1 MTLFSRPLRLSLT
14 AALVL
19 PALLAGC
26 ASEQQPTHFA
36 PLRYDYLSQLNL
48 NVSTLSVVDN
58 TVTHPVEG
66 DIGPRAP
73 TPPAQAVRQMVQ
85 DRLAAASNNGSTAQF
100 VIDRASILHNSGG
113 TLNGQID
120 VHLNILNPGG
130 TQAAHA
136 EAHVSSIV
144 HPDLSKGDADRPA
157 NLYEITQ
164 NMMQRM
170 NVELEYQVRH
180 SLSAWLVDAG
190 GTPVGSAIQTQQL
203 GKPGESTPA
212 AVTTPAATM
221 VAPATAAAASTVPAV
236 TAPASTTAEPASP
249 TTEPANA
256 PITTPKVDVP
266 DITTPKVDVPSVDTP
281 HSTATPTPSSSE
293 PDPVFPAGEG
303 DDSASPSEKPK
314 TLSPKPS
321 YLKVPTQKSTSSSG
335 N

>member
-36 PLRYDYLSQLNL
+36 PLRYDYLSQMNL

-58 TVTHPVEG
+58 TVTNPVPG
-66 DIGPRAP
+66 DIGARAP
-73 TPPAQAVRQMVQ
+73 TPPVQAVRQMVQ

-100 VIDRASILHNSGG
+100 VIDRASILHNAGG

-120 VHLNILNPGG
+120 VHLDILNPGG

-136 EAHVSSIV
+136 EAHVSSTV
-144 HPDLSKGDADRPA
+144 HPDLSKGDADSPA

-180 SLSAWLVDAG
+180 SLSTWLVDAG

-212 AVTTPAATM
+212 TLAA
-221 VAPATAAAASTVPAV
+221 PAAAATTQAV
-236 TAPASTTAEPASP
+236 SSPTTSTAEPASP
-249 TTEPANA
+249 TTEPTNA
-256 PITTPKVDVP
+256 PITTPKVEVP
-266 DITTPKVDVPSVDTP
+266 NITTPKVDVPGTEAP
-281 HSTATPTPSSSE
+281 QNTTAPAASPSSSE

-303 DDSASPSEKPK
+303 DDSTSSTAKPK

-321 YLKVPTQKSTSSSG
+321 YLKVPTTKSTTSSSG

>member
-1 MTLFSRPLRLSLT
+1 MPLFSRPLRLSLT
-14 AALVL
+14 AAIVL

-26 ASEQQPTHFA
+26 AGEQQPTHFA
-36 PLRYDYLSQLNL
+36 PLRYDYLSQMNL

-66 DIGPRAP
+66 DIGYRAP
-73 TPPAQAVRQMVQ
+73 TPPVQALRQMAE

-136 EAHVSSIV
+136 EAHVTSTV
-144 HPDLSKGDADRPA
+144 HPDLSKGDADSPA
-157 NLYEITQ
+157 NLYEVTQ
-164 NMMQRM
+164 TMMQRI

-180 SLSAWLVDAG
+180 TLSAWVVDAG

-203 GKPGESTPA
+203 GKPGDAVPATSAVLPA
-212 AVTTPAATM
+212 AA
-221 VAPATAAAASTVPAV
+221 AV
-236 TAPASTTAEPASP
+236 TAPVTTPDPTSP
-249 TTEPANA
+249 TTVPANA
-256 PITTPKVDVP
+256 PVTVETPKVDVP
-266 DITTPKVDVPSVDTP
+266 TITTPTVTVPTAIDT
-281 HSTATPTPSSSE
+281 TAATQPKAAPVSSE
-293 PDPVFPAGEG
+293 PDAIFPAGEG
-303 DDSASPSEKPK
+303 DDTASTKQK
-314 TLSPKPS
+314 ALSPKAGF
-321 YLKVPTQKSTSSSG
+321 LKAPTKKSLSATKSVSSG